1 MKLARYINIKKT
13 LNTLKFK
20 IIFSS
25 LSKKEKCTTTMSDHL
40 KKDIRL
46 ECDEKDKSHHSR
58 FL

>member
-1 MKLARYINIKKT
+1 MKLARYININKI

-40 KKDIRL
+40 KKDIGL